1 MEHPEIIERLAR
13 IEAHVLEIQRDVAGN
28 AEWRIGVDR
37 RLMDHN
43 LSIEKLK
50 AWQFKLIGAY
60 LGAAV
65 LCGVAF
71 QFILATIG

>member
-1 MEHPEIIERLAR
+1 MDVELRNRLDR
-13 IEAHVLEIQRDVAGN
+13 IEARLVEIQSHNAGQ
-28 AEWRIGVDR
+28 AEWRRHVDNT
-37 RLMDHN
+37 LVDHSTA
-43 LSIEKLK
+43 LEKLK

-71 QFILATIG
+71 QIVISLLGV